1 MGKRQAFRLAPVLR
15 VRQAAEKAASRAHV
29 EAETAARDAR
39 RRAEELAGALHTY
52 AVTGTHT
59 SHGFLAA
66 MVASQA
72 AAADVSA
79 ARSTAQASA
88 EHAELLRTRWTAA
101 AQETK
106 ALEKLRD
113 RHELALRHAEDAAE
127 TRAVDDLV
135 TGRYSART
143 EQGPSERGEEEA
155 WRD

>member
-15 VRQAAEKAASRAHV
+15 VRQAAEKAASLAHV
-29 EAETAARDAR
+29 EAEGAARDAH
-39 RRAEELAGALHTY
+39 RRAEELAGALHTR
-52 AVTGTHT
+52 AVTGSHT
-59 SHGFLAA
+59 VHGFLAA

-88 EHAELLRTRWTAA
+88 EHAELLRARWTAA

-113 RHELALRHAEDAAE
+113 RHELARRAAEDAAE

-135 TGRYSART
+135 TGRYSARSDRRT
-143 EQGPSERGEEEA
+143 TDRGEEEA
-155 WRD
+155 WRG

>member
-15 VRQAAEKAASRAHV
+15 VREASQRAAQLAHA
-29 EAETAARDAR
+29 EADGAARAAG
-39 RRAEELAGALHTY
+39 RRAEELAAALHAR
-52 AVTGTHT
+52 AVTGTHSRQT
-59 SHGFLAA
+59 FLAA
-66 MVASQA
+66 MVASRA

-88 EHAELLRTRWTAA
+88 EHAELLRARWTAA

-113 RHELALRHAEDAAE
+113 RHELALRSAEDAAE

-135 TGRYSART
+135 TGRWSTRTGSA
-143 EQGPSERGEEEA
+143 PAERGEEGT
-155 WRD
+155 WRG

>member
-15 VRQAAEKAASRAHV
+15 VREAAQRAASLAYA
-29 EAETAARDAR
+29 EAESAAADAAR
-39 RRAEELAGALHTY
+39 RADRLAGELHTW
-52 AVTGTHT
+52 AVTG
-59 SHGFLAA
+59 SHSSQSFLAA

-88 EHAELLRTRWTAA
+88 EHAELLRARWTAA

-135 TGRYSART
+135 TGRHSART
-143 EQGPSERGEEEA
+143 ARDEQGEEGTWRG
-155 WRD
+155 

>member
-15 VRQAAEKAASRAHV
+15 VREAAQRAASLAYA
-29 EAETAARDAR
+29 EAESAAADAAR
-39 RRAEELAGALHTY
+39 RADRLAGELHTR
-52 AVTGTHT
+52 AVTG
-59 SHGFLAA
+59 SHSTQSFLAA

-135 TGRYSART
+135 TGRYTA
-143 EQGPSERGEEEA
+143 PSDRDEHGEEGT

>member
-15 VRQAAEKAASRAHV
+15 VRQAAERAASLAHV
-29 EAETAARDAR
+29 EAEGAAREAE
-39 RRAEELAGALHTY
+39 RRARELAAALPTR
-52 AVTGTHT
+52 AVTG
-59 SHGFLAA
+59 SHSAQSFFAA

-88 EHAELLRTRWTAA
+88 EHAELLRARWTAA

-106 ALEKLRD
+106 AMEKLRD

-143 EQGPSERGEEEA
+143 GRDGQPGEEEA
-155 WRD
+155 WRG

>member
-15 VRQAAEKAASRAHV
+15 VRQAAERAASLAHV
-29 EAETAARDAR
+29 EAQGAARAAE
-39 RRAEELAGALHTY
+39 RRAEEMAEALPTR
-52 AVTGTHT
+52 AVTG
-59 SHGFLAA
+59 SHSAQSFFAA
-66 MVASQA
+66 MVASRA
-72 AAADVSA
+72 AAADVAA

-88 EHAELLRTRWTAA
+88 EHAELLRSRWTAA

-135 TGRYSART
+135 TGRHTRT
-143 EQGPSERGEEEA
+143 TGEGEEES
-155 WRD
+155 WRA

>member
-15 VRQAAEKAASRAHV
+15 VRQAAERAASLAHV
-29 EAETAARDAR
+29 EAEGAARAAQQR
-39 RRAEELAGALHTY
+39 AQQLAEELPTR
-52 AVTGTHT
+52 AVTG
-59 SHGFLAA
+59 SHSAQSFLAA

-88 EHAELLRTRWTAA
+88 EHAELLRARWTAA

-135 TGRYSART
+135 TGRYSAPT
-143 EQGPSERGEEEA
+143 ENGPLEQREEEA
-155 WRD
+155 WRG

>member
-15 VRQAAEKAASRAHV
+15 VRQAAERAASLAHV
-29 EAETAARDAR
+29 EAEGAARAAEH
-39 RRAEELAGALHTY
+39 RAEELAGALHTR
-52 AVTGTHT
+52 AVTGVHSPT
-59 SHGFLAA
+59 GFVAA
-66 MVASQA
+66 MVASRA

-135 TGRYSART
+135 TGRYSAPT
-143 EQGPSERGEEEA
+143 TSGPGEQGREQQWRG
-155 WRD
+155 

>member
-15 VRQAAEKAASRAHV
+15 VREATERAAQLAFA
-29 EAETAARDAR
+29 EADAAARDAD
-39 RRAEELAGALHTY
+39 RRAAELAAAPHTF
-52 AVTGTHT
+52 AVTGTH
-59 SHGFLAA
+59 SSAGFLAA
-66 MVASQA
+66 MVASRA

-88 EHAELLRTRWTAA
+88 EHAELLRSRWTAA

-127 TRAVDDLV
+127 SRAVDDLV

-143 EQGPSERGEEEA
+143 AAGPTERGEEEA
-155 WRD
+155 WRG

>member
-15 VRQAAEKAASRAHV
+15 VREAAEQAASRAYAD
-29 EAETAARDAR
+29 AETAAGNAA
-39 RRAEELAGALHTY
+39 RRAEQLAGELHTW
-52 AVTGTHT
+52 AVTG
-59 SHGFLAA
+59 SHSSRSFLAA

-106 ALEKLRD
+106 AMEKLRD

-135 TGRYSART
+135 TGRYTART
-143 EQGPSERGEEEA
+143 GSDRLEQGEEET

>member
-15 VRQAAEKAASRAHV
+15 VREVTERAAQMAYA
-29 EAETAARDAR
+29 EADGAARDAE
-39 RRAEELAGALHTY
+39 RRAEALAGVLHTR
-52 AVTGTHT
+52 AVTG
-59 SHGFLAA
+59 SHSSGTFLAA
-66 MVASQA
+66 MVASRV

-88 EHAELLRTRWTAA
+88 EHAELLRERWTAA

-106 ALEKLRD
+106 ALEKLQD

-135 TGRYSART
+135 TGRWSTRT
-143 EQGPSERGEEEA
+143 GRGPTERGEEEA

>member
-15 VRQAAEKAASRAHV
+15 VRDAAEKAASRAYAD
-29 EAETAARDAR
+29 AESAARAAE
-39 RRAEELAGALHTY
+39 RRAEELAGALPAR

-59 SHGFLAA
+59 RDGFLAA
-66 MVASQA
+66 MVASRA
-72 AAADVSA
+72 AAADVAA

-88 EHAELLRTRWTAA
+88 EHAELLRARWTAA

-135 TGRYSART
+135 TGRWSART
-143 EQGPSERGEEEA
+143 EPGRPEHREEET
-155 WRD
+155 WRG

>member
-1 MGKRQAFRLAPVLR
+1 MGKRQPFRLAPVLR
-15 VRQAAEKAASRAHV
+15 VRQAAERAASLAHT
-29 EAETAARDAR
+29 EARGAAGDAAH
-39 RRAEELAGALHTY
+39 RAEQLAGALHTR
-52 AVTGTHT
+52 AVTGTH
-59 SHGFLAA
+59 SAGSFLAA
-66 MVASQA
+66 MVASRA

-88 EHAELLRTRWTAA
+88 EHAELLRARWTAA

-113 RHELALRHAEDAAE
+113 RHTLALRHAEEAAE

-135 TGRYSART
+135 TGRYSAPGDRAPT
-143 EQGPSERGEEEA
+143 ERGEEGS

>member
-15 VRQAAEKAASRAHV
+15 VREATERAAQLAYA
-29 EAETAARDAR
+29 EADGSAREAAR
-39 RRAEELAGALHTY
+39 RADELAAALHTR
-52 AVTGTHT
+52 AVTGAH
-59 SHGFLAA
+59 SSAGFLAA
-66 MVASQA
+66 MVASRA
-72 AAADVSA
+72 AAADVAA

-88 EHAELLRTRWTAA
+88 EHAELLRARWTAA

-135 TGRYSART
+135 TGRYSA
-143 EQGPSERGEEEA
+143 PDERGEEEA
-155 WRD
+155 WRA

>member
-15 VRQAAEKAASRAHV
+15 VRQAAERAASVAHA
-29 EAETAARDAR
+29 EAESAAREAE
-39 RRAEELAGALHTY
+39 RRAEELAGALHTR
-52 AVTGTHT
+52 AVTG
-59 SHGFLAA
+59 SHSAQTFLAA
-66 MVASQA
+66 VVASQA

-88 EHAELLRTRWTAA
+88 EHAELLRARWTAA

-113 RHELALRHAEDAAE
+113 RHELALKHAEDAAE

-135 TGRYSART
+135 TGRWSART
-143 EQGPSERGEEEA
+143 GERRAEQGEEEA
-155 WRD
+155 WRG

>member
-15 VRQAAEKAASRAHV
+15 VREAAEKAASMAHV
-29 EAETAARDAR
+29 EAEGAARDAE
-39 RRAEELAGALHTY
+39 RRAEELARALPSR
-52 AVTGTHT
+52 AVTG
-59 SHGFLAA
+59 SHSAPGFLAA
-66 MVASQA
+66 MVASRA

-88 EHAELLRTRWTAA
+88 EHAELLRVRWTAA

-135 TGRYSART
+135 TGRYTARPGAGRP
-143 EQGPSERGEEEA
+143 EQGEEET
-155 WRD
+155 WRG

>member
-15 VRQAAEKAASRAHV
+15 VREATERAAQMAFAGAD
-29 EAETAARDAR
+29 ATARDAGH
-39 RRAEELAGALHTY
+39 RADELAGALHTY
-52 AVTGTHT
+52 AVTG
-59 SHGFLAA
+59 SHSSAGFLAA

-79 ARSTAQASA
+79 ARSTAQATA
-88 EHAELLRTRWTAA
+88 EHAELLRSRWTAA

-127 TRAVDDLV
+127 SRAVDDLV
-135 TGRYSART
+135 TGRWSTRTGARPT
-143 EQGPSERGEEEA
+143 EQGEEGA
-155 WRD
+155 WRG

>member
-1 MGKRQAFRLAPVLR
+1 MGKRQPFRLAPVLR
-15 VRQAAEKAASRAHV
+15 VREAAEKAASRAYV
-29 EAETAARDAR
+29 DAETAARVAEQ
-39 RRAEELAGALHTY
+39 RAEQLAGDLHTW
-52 AVTGTHT
+52 AVTG
-59 SHGFLAA
+59 SHSSQSFLAA

-127 TRAVDDLV
+127 TRAIDDLV
-135 TGRYSART
+135 TGRYSAPT
-143 EQGPSERGEEEA
+143 GHGPLEQGEEEA
-155 WRD
+155 WRG

>member
-1 MGKRQAFRLAPVLR
+1 MGKRAAFRLAPVLR
-15 VRQAAEKAASRAHV
+15 VRQAAERAASLAHV
-29 EAETAARDAR
+29 EAEGAARAAQ
-39 RRAEELAGALHTY
+39 RRAEELAGELPTR
-52 AVTGTHT
+52 AVTG
-59 SHGFLAA
+59 SHSAQSFLAA

-88 EHAELLRTRWTAA
+88 EHAELLRARWTAA

-106 ALEKLRD
+106 AMEKLRD

-127 TRAVDDLV
+127 TRSVDDLV

-143 EQGPSERGEEEA
+143 GSDPQERGEEEA
-155 WRD
+155 WRG